1 MTGPAAEQS
10 PRAESPSGGG
20 PEPLP
25 INRTWLETLG
35 VVVAGA
41 AILAVATGAGTLV
54 GDALDWYADIGMARA
69 HAPGALQAYITLRL
83 AVFLAAFQLSTL
95 VLTFAVARLFRGDR
109 VAFMALRRPSGG
121 LREVARYAGLLI
133 AMAVIYASV
142 VLLKDRNALVG
153 DVQLFADMLH
163 SDTWWMIVL
172 VATIGAPVAEET
184 VFRGLMYGVLRESP
198 VGVFGAAAITAL
210 FWATVHAQYSVYGIL
225 GIGLIGLYLAW
236 VREQTGSLLTPMVC
250 HAIYNGAIVLAMLL
264 LPEHL
269 VRLS

>member
-54 GDALDWYADIGMARA
+54 GDALDWYADIGTARA

-121 LREVARYAGLLI
+121 LREV
-133 AMAVIYASV
+133 VIYASV